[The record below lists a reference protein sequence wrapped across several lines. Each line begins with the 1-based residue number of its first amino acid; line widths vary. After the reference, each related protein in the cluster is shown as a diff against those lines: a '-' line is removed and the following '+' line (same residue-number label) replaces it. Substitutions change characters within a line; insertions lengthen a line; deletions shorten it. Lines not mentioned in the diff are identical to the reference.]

1 MIACIPEKLTSLA
14 KSDIVHIIECL
25 KTMIAC
31 IPEKL
36 TSLAKSDIV
45 HIIECFYVIF
55 LAKED
60 NYVIL

>member
-1 MIACIPEKLTSLA
+1 MIAGIPEKLTNLA
-14 KSDIVHIIECL
+14 KSDTL
-25 KTMIAC
+25 
-31 IPEKL
+31 
-36 TSLAKSDIV
+36 